1 MLTAESAAV
10 ASAIPFISLP
20 PALIPSVLSI
30 VIPPTATL
38 SKDTVLAVPIVIL
51 RPVLV
56 MAILSPLMKSTV
68 SPPVTSVVEPVLVV
82 TFQVPPALTASSIC
96 FLFTADVA
104 VVPAAT
110 FLISVL
116 PASMP
121 EPSTLTVCVPTVAVT
136 PVGAT
141 VVVLAPSVVDK
152 PPFVSAVVLPAPS
165 VMVEDVPVTVCVLP
179 APSVYVAEVNPVN
192 TFANLTFNVP
202 APSDTTPI
210 LPVVKSVGVVTPPL
224 MDNTSPCLRTEVV
237 PVSPSNLCSASANA
251 CALLAF
257 AFVTASLIA
266 FATFCVVATPSLPA
280 VVPCVDPAAPTLPVA
295 SSRTSLPSSTL
306 TVYVFTPPVVAS
318 DTVAKPVPATLT
330 ASCAALT
337 ATAFTAFSDTATSYV
352 SFLAVPVW
360 PVTVAKLLS
369 PVNVL
374 ATTFSV
380 ELAAVCTLA
389 IAASI

>member
-1 MLTAESAAV
+1 M
-10 ASAIPFISLP
+10 
-20 PALIPSVLSI
+20 
-30 VIPPTATL
+30 
-38 SKDTVLAVPIVIL
+38 
-51 RPVLV
+51 
-56 MAILSPLMKSTV
+56 
-68 SPPVTSVVEPVLVV
+68 
-82 TFQVPPALTASSIC
+82 
-96 FLFTADVA
+96 
-104 VVPAAT
+104 PAAT

-121 EPSTLTVCVPTVAVT
+121 EPSTLTVLVPSVAVT

-141 VVVLAPSVVDK
+141 VVVLVPSVVDK

-165 VMVEDVPVTVCVLP
+165 VVLTPPFVNAVVLPAASVAVTPSFVVTVDTPAASLISDFVGANVCVLP
-179 APSVYVAEVNPVN
+179 AASAIVVVPPVTVVVLPAASVYVADVRPVN
-192 TFANLTFNVP
+192 AFANLTFNVP

-210 LPVVKSVGVVTPPL
+210 LPVVKSAGVVTPPL

-380 ELAAVCTLA
+380 EVAAVCALA
-389 IAASI
+389 MAVSI